1 MSIIEQ
7 NRSCELD
14 LCGHFLTEQI
24 ADPICSDISCMT
36 QNSSYSYPRQGI
48 SPLDRQRLEKLTRQ
62 MGPDA
67 PIRWGKVCKL
77 RHEIETGQFENDE
90 RIQGTI
96 DRLTQELSR

>member
-1 MSIIEQ
+1 MESVFTDI
-7 NRSCELD
+7 
-14 LCGHFLTEQI
+14 FFTEQI
-24 ADPICSDISCMT
+24 ADPICSDISGMT
-36 QNSSYSYPRQGI
+36 QDSSYSYPRQGI

-96 DRLTQELSR
+96 DRLAQELSR

>member
-1 MSIIEQ
+1 M
-7 NRSCELD
+7 
-14 LCGHFLTEQI
+14 
-24 ADPICSDISCMT
+24 
-36 QNSSYSYPRQGI
+36 
-48 SPLDRQRLEKLTRQ
+48 DRQRLEKLTRQ

>member
-1 MSIIEQ
+1 MSIREQ
-7 NRSCELD
+7 SRSYEIGFY
-14 LCGHFLTEQI
+14 GHFFTEQI
-24 ADPICSDISCMT
+24 ADPICSDISGMT
-36 QNSSYSYPRQGI
+36 QDSSYSYPRQGI
-48 SPLDRQRLEKLTRQ
+48 SPLDRQRLERLTQ
-62 MGPDA
+62 EMGPDA